1 MSCLGASVQ
10 NPENPL
16 INQATSLQIFSHAVG
31 RDKLLQSTEE
41 MKKCKTTKSVPQS
54 GQIEATLTKKKKSFN
69 GMGKWLRDALYCSL
83 RTMKVFNLF
92 LFVAANKDCRLHL
105 RGFRVVT
112 ANWQQQCLQAAMQVD
127 GICCRWRP
135 LSNLLGFNI
144 KCNTWLT
151 PLHQEIFAY

>member
-69 GMGKWLRDALYCSL
+69 GMGK
-83 RTMKVFNLF
+83 
-92 LFVAANKDCRLHL
+92 
-105 RGFRVVT
+105 
-112 ANWQQQCLQAAMQVD
+112 
-127 GICCRWRP
+127 
-135 LSNLLGFNI
+135 
-144 KCNTWLT
+144 
-151 PLHQEIFAY
+151 